1 MSNERKPLDALA
13 SGAMLVLCLIWSFQQ
28 ILLKA
33 TAHDMAPVFQIGLRS
48 GVACVL
54 VALLVLVRTH
64 KLAFTEGAWRP
75 GLMAGLLFAL
85 EYLLLGESLRFT
97 SAAHVV
103 VFLYTA
109 PVFAALGLHILL
121 PSERLARLQWVG
133 IGLAVAGIAITFLG
147 PASMDG
153 TDLGRMLIGDLMA
166 LAAGALWGFTTVLIR
181 STRLSAV
188 PPSEALLYQLFSAFV
203 ILMAAAVVSG
213 QTQVHWSGL
222 LGASLVFQSVV
233 VAFLSFL
240 VWFWLLR
247 NYQASRLGVF
257 SFATPLFG
265 VLFGAFL
272 LGEAIEPRFVMGALL
287 VLMGITL
294 VSAYSWISQ
303 LRRRRT

>member
-1 MSNERKPLDALA
+1 MSEERKPLDALA
-13 SGAMLVLCLIWSFQQ
+13 SSAMLVLCLIWSFQQ

-33 TAHDMAPVFQIGLRS
+33 TANDMAPIFQIGLRS
-48 GVACVL
+48 GVACLL
-54 VALLVLVRTH
+54 VALLVLLRTH
-64 KLAFTEGAWRP
+64 RLEFSPGAWKP
-75 GLMAGLLFAL
+75 GLIAGLLFAL

-133 IGLAVAGIAITFLG
+133 IGLAVVGIAITFLG
-147 PASMDG
+147 PASLDG
-153 TDLGRMLIGDLMA
+153 ADLGRMLIGDLMA

-181 STRLSAV
+181 STRLSTV

-203 ILMAAAVVSG
+203 ILMVAAVVTG

-247 NYQASRLGVF
+247 QYQASRLGVF

-272 LGEAIEPRFVMGALL
+272 LGETIEPRFVMGALL

-294 VSAYSWISQ
+294 VSAYSWIIQ
-303 LRRRRT
+303 MRKRTS

>member
-33 TAHDMAPVFQIGLRS
+33 TAQDMAPIFQISLRS

-54 VALLVLVRTH
+54 VAMLVLIRTH
-64 KLAFTEGAWRP
+64 RLGFTQGAWKP
-75 GLMAGLLFAL
+75 GLIAGLLFAL

-133 IGLAVAGIAITFLG
+133 IALAVAGIAITFLG
-147 PASMDG
+147 PASMAG
-153 TDLGRMLIGDLMA
+153 ADLGRMLWGDLMA

-203 ILMAAAVVSG
+203 ILMAAAVLTG
-213 QTQVHWSGL
+213 QTQVHWSSL

-240 VWFWLLR
+240 VWFWLLTR
-247 NYQASRLGVF
+247 YQASRLGVF

-272 LGEAIEPRFVMGALL
+272 LGETIEPRFVAGALL

-303 LRRRRT
+303 LRRRRA

>member
-1 MSNERKPLDALA
+1 MSEERKPLDGLA
-13 SGAMLVLCLIWSFQQ
+13 SSAMLVLCLIWSFQQ

-33 TAHDMAPVFQIGLRS
+33 TAQDMAPIFQIGLRS

-54 VALLVLVRTH
+54 VALLVLLRTRT
-64 KLAFTEGAWRP
+64 LAFSPGAWKP

-133 IGLAVAGIAITFLG
+133 IGLAVIGIAITFLG
-147 PASMDG
+147 PASLEG
-153 TDLGRMLIGDLMA
+153 ADLGRMLLGDLMA

-203 ILMAAAVVSG
+203 ILMVAAMASG
-213 QTQVHWSGL
+213 QTEVHWSGL

-272 LGEAIEPRFVMGALL
+272 LGEAIEPRFVTGALL

-294 VSAYSWISQ
+294 VSAYSWLSQ
-303 LRRRRT
+303 LRKRVR